1 MDFSAAMF
9 AASENAYRAERLSRD
24 LRQHRRSSS
33 PRKSGRPGLLSRTL
47 SLSRAVRVVKHP
59 A

>member
-9 AASENAYRAERLSRD
+9 AASENAYRVERISRD
-24 LRQHRRSSS
+24 LHQHHRTPAPKRA
-33 PRKSGRPGLLSRTL
+33 GRPGLLSRTL